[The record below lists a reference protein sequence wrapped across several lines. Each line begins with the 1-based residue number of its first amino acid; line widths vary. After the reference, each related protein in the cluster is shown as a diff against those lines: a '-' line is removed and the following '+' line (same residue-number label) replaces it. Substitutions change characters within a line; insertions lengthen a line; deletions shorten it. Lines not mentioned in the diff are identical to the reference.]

1 MATFPERLQKTSRHF
16 LLTHPM
22 IKLLH
27 RSFLP
32 VAFAL
37 LFALPACAA
46 ATKKSP
52 ARKRTAAP
60 EPKADPLEDLAA
72 GRVPSV
78 RAASVLVIDARR
90 GDVLY
95 EKNADQRRAPAS
107 TQKLLT
113 ALVIIESGNLDKP
126 VHAEAIDAA
135 CEPVK
140 LGLKPGDVYTRR
152 QLLEILLVH
161 STNDVARCL
170 ARDNAGS
177 VEAFATRMNR
187 TAAALGAEDSHF
199 VNPNGLPATGQYST
213 ARDMARI
220 AQAAYA
226 NRTIRSIVATKV
238 LAFRYDDGH
247 VTDFKNTNRVLL
259 NYPLCNGMKT
269 GYTEAAGKCLI
280 ASGSHEGRDVI
291 AVVLG
296 DTVSSIWKDAY
307 ALLAWG
313 LAR

>member
-1 MATFPERLQKTSRHF
+1 
-16 LLTHPM
+16 M
-22 IKLLH
+22 IHLLH
-27 RSFLP
+27 RSIFPATVALFL
-32 VAFAL
+32 
-37 LFALPACAA
+37 ALPACAA
-46 ATKKSP
+46 TPKKTTT
-52 ARKRTAAP
+52 RKRTAEP
-60 EPKADPLEDLAA
+60 EQKADPLADLAA

-78 RAASVLVIDARR
+78 RAAAVLVVDARN
-90 GDVLY
+90 GTVLY
-95 EKNADQRRAPAS
+95 EKNADQHRAPAS

-113 ALVIIESGNLDKP
+113 ALVIVESGNLDKA
-126 VHAEAIDAA
+126 VYAEAIDGA

-187 TAAALGAEDSHF
+187 AAAALGAEDSHF
-199 VNPNGLPATGQYST
+199 MNPNGLPATGQYST

-226 NRTIRSIVATKV
+226 NRTIRSIVATKI
-238 LAFRYDDGH
+238 LAFRYHDGH

-280 ASGSHEGRDVI
+280 ASGSHEGREVI

-296 DTVSSIWKDAY
+296 DTTTSIWRDAY

-313 LAR
+313 LAK